1 MSQNVKILSKLL
13 LNISLN
19 KIDTVNQSELTSQQ
33 YHAME
38 LPNYYAF
45 LVDPDSMQSTLEFF
59 GCLGLDSNQGATGI
73 FDAIIVAFQKY
84 GLHPCF
90 KK

>member
-1 MSQNVKILSKLL
+1 
-13 LNISLN
+13 
-19 KIDTVNQSELTSQQ
+19 
-33 YHAME
+33 ME

-73 FDAIIVAFQKY
+73 FDALIVAFQKY